1 MTLLLNLVALFLL
14 GNLMVAL
21 VRIWRGPAPADR
33 MLASQLFG
41 TTGVA
46 LLLVLA
52 EAQGVPALRDV
63 ALILALLSVLAI
75 VAFVTRVVGID
86 NTAKAA
92 VPDQPPDRERSAHD

>member
-1 MTLLLNLVALFLL
+1 MTLMLNIVAVFLL
-14 GNLMVAL
+14 GNLLVAL
-21 VRIWRGPAPADR
+21 VRIWRGPHPADR

-52 EAQGVPALRDV
+52 EAQGMPSLRDV
-63 ALILALLSVLAI
+63 SLILALLSVLAV

-86 NTAKAA
+86 NTEE
-92 VPDQPPDRERSAHD
+92 QTPPGQAGPEGDRP

>member
-1 MTLLLNLVALFLL
+1 MILMLNMVAVFLL
-14 GNLMVAL
+14 VNLLVAL
-21 VRIWRGPAPADR
+21 VRIWRGPQPADR

-52 EAQGVPALRDV
+52 EAQAMPSLRDV
-63 ALILALLSVLAI
+63 ALILALLSVLAV

-86 NTAKAA
+86 KAA
-92 VPDQPPDRERSAHD
+92 ESAPKDRAKPGSARP

>member
-1 MTLLLNLVALFLL
+1 MTLLLNVVALFLL
-14 GNLMVAL
+14 GNLVLAL
-21 VRIWRGPAPADR
+21 VRIWMGPDPADR

-52 EAQGVPALRDV
+52 EAQSMSSLRDV

-86 NTAKAA
+86 RTENDTS
-92 VPDQPPDRERSAHD
+92 PDRDTIGHD

>member
-1 MTLLLNLVALFLL
+1 MTLFMNAVAAFLL
-14 GNLMVAL
+14 LTLLVAL
-21 VRIWRGPAPADR
+21 VRIWLGPTPSDR

-52 EAQGVPALRDV
+52 EAQASPALRDV

-75 VAFVTRVVGID
+75 VGFVTRVVGID
-86 NTAKAA
+86 
-92 VPDQPPDRERSAHD
+92 RETS

>member
-1 MTLLLNLVALFLL
+1 MMDVALNLAALVLLLTLVV
-14 GNLMVAL
+14 GL

-52 EAQGVPALRDV
+52 ETQAVPALRDAALTV
-63 ALILALLSVLAI
+63 AVLAI
-75 VAFVTRVVGID
+75 LASVAFVARVARMDRTRG
-86 NTAKAA
+86 AA
-92 VPDQPPDRERSAHD
+92 DRGAPHVDD

>member
-1 MTLLLNLVALFLL
+1 MTLLLNAVAAFLL
-14 GNLMVAL
+14 FTLLVAL
-21 VRIWRGPAPADR
+21 VRIWNGPTPSDR

-52 EAQGVPALRDV
+52 EAQGLPALRDV

-75 VAFVTRVVGID
+75 VGFVTRVVRID
-86 NTAKAA
+86 R
-92 VPDQPPDRERSAHD
+92 REW

>member
-1 MTLLLNLVALFLL
+1 MTLLLDVVALFLL
-14 GNLMVAL
+14 GNLLLAL
-21 VRIWRGPAPADR
+21 VRIWRGPDPADR

-52 EAQGVPALRDV
+52 EAQGMPSLRDV

-86 NTAKAA
+86 RTEKDTS
-92 VPDQPPDRERSAHD
+92 PDQDARAHD